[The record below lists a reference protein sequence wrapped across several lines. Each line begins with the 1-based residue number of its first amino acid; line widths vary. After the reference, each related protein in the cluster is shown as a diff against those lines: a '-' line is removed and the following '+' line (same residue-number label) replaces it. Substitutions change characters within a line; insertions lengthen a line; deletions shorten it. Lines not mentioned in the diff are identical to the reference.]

1 MSFSVGFPN
10 ASGVTIG
17 GQSSATIKAM
27 SEAASDAAKA
37 ALGVEAED
45 DGTVR
50 TGPLSAQPEE
60 KKAENSNQSIAVKTL
75 LKRMQELQEQLQRQ
89 QQQLAAA
96 EAASY
101 PTEEARTATI
111 MAMQSQI
118 GDTNGALAQVTGNLV
133 KELAKDTS
141 SGSVINTTA

>member
-96 EAASY
+96 EAAPY

>member
-17 GQSSATIKAM
+17 GQSSATIKALN
-27 SEAASDAAKA
+27 EAADDAAKQ
-37 ALGVEAED
+37 ALGLDEKN

-50 TGPLSAQPEE
+50 TGPVGVQKDE
-60 KKAENSNQSIAVKTL
+60 KKPDNSNQSIAVKVL
-75 LKRMQELQEQLQRQ
+75 LKRMQELQEQLQKQ

-101 PTEEARTATI
+101 PTEEARTATVLEI
-111 MAMQSQI
+111 QNQI
-118 GDTNGALAQVTGNLV
+118 GDTNGSLAQVTGNLV
-133 KELAKDTS
+133 KQLAKESS